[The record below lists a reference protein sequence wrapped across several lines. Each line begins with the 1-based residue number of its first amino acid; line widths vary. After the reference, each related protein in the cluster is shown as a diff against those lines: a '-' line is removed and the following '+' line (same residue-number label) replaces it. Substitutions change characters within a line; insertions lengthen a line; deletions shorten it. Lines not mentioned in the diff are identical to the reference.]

1 MANGESSSSKDD
13 FPGEKLDS
21 TGPTSKRPRLDAAEV
36 KAMSAKQYMDE
47 LIVPTL
53 LKGLGECNKQRPT
66 NPIEFLAHYLLDENS
81 KLSKETDETNIPTEK
96 ISSV

>member
-1 MANGESSSSKDD
+1 MWTCKIWPIDFID

-53 LKGLGECNKQRPT
+53 LKGLGECNKQVC
-66 NPIEFLAHYLLDENS
+66 L
-81 KLSKETDETNIPTEK
+81 KLI
-96 ISSV
+96 